1 MLPCG
6 QIKENNM
13 LGLPQK
19 TELSKQL
26 PKKAI
31 YAKFLMNTAQ
41 KDRFDADISK
51 ITIVNEVSENTMII
65 PVGETVK
72 SFYVLL
78 ISLKTRDYD
87 ERNII
92 SLSKLIPQNML
103 MVLEFEDKCRLAVY
117 RTKLLQSAWKKT
129 ADCTVQ
135 LNGTNLDA
143 VWENIVTQVG
153 DITVEEGNSL
163 NEQIAVNDERAKL
176 EKEIAKFEKLARAE
190 KQPKKKFEL
199 AKQVKILKQNLED
212 L

>member
-6 QIKENNM
+6 QIKEINM

-51 ITIVNEVSENTMII
+51 ITIVNEVSANTTII
-65 PVGETVK
+65 PAGETVK

-103 MVLEFEDKCRLAVY
+103 MVLEFEAKCRLAVY

-163 NEQIAVNDERAKL
+163 NEQIAANDERAKL
-176 EKEIAKFEKLARAE
+176 EKEIAKLEKLARAE

-199 AKQVKILKQNLED
+199 ANKIKALKNTKN
-212 L
+212 

>member
-1 MLPCG
+1 
-6 QIKENNM
+6 M

-51 ITIVNEVSENTMII
+51 ITIVNEVSANTKII
-65 PVGETVK
+65 PAGENVK

-117 RTKLLQSAWKKT
+117 CTKLLQSAWQKT
-129 ADCTVQ
+129 AECAVQ
-135 LNGTNLDA
+135 LSGTTLDA

-163 NEQIAVNDERAKL
+163 NEQIAADDERAKL
-176 EKEIAKFEKLARAE
+176 EKEITKLEKLARAE

-199 AKQVKILKQNLED
+199 AQKVKALKEALK
-212 L
+212 

>member
-1 MLPCG
+1 
-6 QIKENNM
+6 M

-51 ITIVNEVSENTMII
+51 ITIVNEVSANTTII
-65 PVGETVK
+65 PAGETVK

-103 MVLEFEDKCRLAVY
+103 MVLEFEAKCRLAVY
-117 RTKLLQSAWKKT
+117 RTKLLKSAWKKT
-129 ADCTVQ
+129 AECTVQ

-163 NEQIAVNDERAKL
+163 NEQIAVDDERAKL
-176 EKEIAKFEKLARAE
+176 EKEIAKLEKLARAE

-199 AKQVKILKQNLED
+199 AQKVKALKEALK
-212 L
+212 

>member
-51 ITIVNEVSENTMII
+51 ITIVNEVSENTTII

-129 ADCTVQ
+129 AECTVQ
-135 LNGTNLDA
+135 LSGTNLDA

-163 NEQIAVNDERAKL
+163 NEQIAANDERAKL
-176 EKEIAKFEKLARAE
+176 EKEIAKLEKLARAE

-199 AKQVKILKQNLED
+199 AQKVKALKEALK
-212 L
+212 

>member
-1 MLPCG
+1 
-6 QIKENNM
+6 M

-51 ITIVNEVSENTMII
+51 ITIVNEVSANTTII
-65 PVGETVK
+65 PEGETVK

-103 MVLEFEDKCRLAVY
+103 
-117 RTKLLQSAWKKT
+117 KLLQSAWKKT
-129 ADCTVQ
+129 AECTVQ

-163 NEQIAVNDERAKL
+163 NEQIAADDERAKL
-176 EKEIAKFEKLARAE
+176 EKEIAKLEKLARAE

-199 AKQVKILKQNLED
+199 AKKIAELKHNM
-212 L
+212 

>member
-1 MLPCG
+1 
-6 QIKENNM
+6 M

-51 ITIVNEVSENTMII
+51 ITIVNEVSANTTII
-65 PVGETVK
+65 PAGETVK

-103 MVLEFEDKCRLAVY
+103 MVLEFEAKCRLAVY

-153 DITVEEGNSL
+153 DITVEEGNYL
-163 NEQIAVNDERAKL
+163 NEQIAANDERAKL
-176 EKEIAKFEKLARAE
+176 EKEIAKLEKLARAE

-199 AKQVKILKQNLED
+199 ANKIKALKNTKN
-212 L
+212 

>member
-1 MLPCG
+1 
-6 QIKENNM
+6 M

-51 ITIVNEVSENTMII
+51 ITIVNEVSANTTII
-65 PVGETVK
+65 PAGETVK

-103 MVLEFEDKCRLAVY
+103 MVLEFEAKCRLAVY

-163 NEQIAVNDERAKL
+163 NEQIAANDERAKL
-176 EKEIAKFEKLARAE
+176 EKEIAKLEKLARAE

-199 AKQVKILKQNLED
+199 ANKIKALKNTKN
-212 L
+212 

>member
-6 QIKENNM
+6 QIKENDM

-41 KDRFDADISK
+41 KERFDADISK
-51 ITIVNEVSENTMII
+51 ITIVNEVSANTTII
-65 PVGETVK
+65 PAGETVK

-129 ADCTVQ
+129 AECAVQ

-143 VWENIVTQVG
+143 VWENIVAQVG
-153 DITVEEGNSL
+153 NITVEEGNSL
-163 NEQIAVNDERAKL
+163 NEQIAANDERAKL
-176 EKEIAKFEKLARAE
+176 EKEIAKLEKLARAE

-199 AKQVKILKQNLED
+199 AKKIAELKHNM
-212 L
+212 

>member
-1 MLPCG
+1 
-6 QIKENNM
+6 M

-51 ITIVNEVSENTMII
+51 ITIVNELSPNTTII
-65 PVGETVK
+65 PKGEAVS

-129 ADCTVQ
+129 AECTVQ
-135 LNGTNLDA
+135 LSGTNLNA

-163 NEQIAVNDERAKL
+163 NEQIAADDERAKL
-176 EKEIAKFEKLARAE
+176 EKEIAKLEKLARAE

>member
-1 MLPCG
+1 
-6 QIKENNM
+6 M

-51 ITIVNEVSENTMII
+51 ITIVNEVSANTTII
-65 PVGETVK
+65 PAGETVK

-103 MVLEFEDKCRLAVY
+103 MVLEFEDKRRLAVY

-129 ADCTVQ
+129 AECTVQ

-153 DITVEEGNSL
+153 DITVVEGNSL
-163 NEQIAVNDERAKL
+163 NEQIAADDERTKL
-176 EKEIAKFEKLARAE
+176 EKEIAKLEKLARAE

-199 AKQVKILKQNLED
+199 AQKVKALREALK
-212 L
+212 

>member
-1 MLPCG
+1 
-6 QIKENNM
+6 
-13 LGLPQK
+13 
-19 TELSKQL
+19 
-26 PKKAI
+26 
-31 YAKFLMNTAQ
+31 MNTAQ

-51 ITIVNEVSENTMII
+51 ITIVNEVSANTTII
-65 PVGETVK
+65 PAGETVK

-135 LNGTNLDA
+135 LSGTNLDA

-163 NEQIAVNDERAKL
+163 NEQIAVDDERAKL
-176 EKEIAKFEKLARAE
+176 EKEIAKLEKLARAE

>member
-1 MLPCG
+1 
-6 QIKENNM
+6 M

-51 ITIVNEVSENTMII
+51 ITIVNEVSANTTII
-65 PVGETVK
+65 PAGETVK

-103 MVLEFEDKCRLAVY
+103 MVPEFEDECRLAVY

-129 ADCTVQ
+129 AECAVQ

-143 VWENIVTQVG
+143 VWENIVAQVG

-163 NEQIAVNDERAKL
+163 NEQIAADDERAKL
-176 EKEIAKFEKLARAE
+176 EKEIAKLEKLARAE

-199 AKQVKILKQNLED
+199 ANKIKALKNTKN
-212 L
+212 

>member
-1 MLPCG
+1 
-6 QIKENNM
+6 M

-51 ITIVNEVSENTMII
+51 ITIVNEVSANTTII
-65 PVGETVK
+65 PAGETVK

-103 MVLEFEDKCRLAVY
+103 MVLEFEDKCRLAAY

-129 ADCTVQ
+129 AECTVQ

-163 NEQIAVNDERAKL
+163 NEQIAADDERARL
-176 EKEIAKFEKLARAE
+176 EKEIAKLEKLARAE
-190 KQPKKKFEL
+190 KQPKEKFEL
-199 AKQVKILKQNLED
+199 AQKIKHLKEKMNNEVMV
-212 L
+212 

>member
-1 MLPCG
+1 
-6 QIKENNM
+6 M

-51 ITIVNEVSENTMII
+51 ITIVNEVSANTTII
-65 PVGETVK
+65 PTGETVK

-103 MVLEFEDKCRLAVY
+103 MVPEFEDKCRLAVY

-153 DITVEEGNSL
+153 DITVEEGNTL
-163 NEQIAVNDERAKL
+163 NEQIAADDEREKL
-176 EKEIAKFEKLARAE
+176 EKEIAKLEKLARAE

-199 AKQVKILKQNLED
+199 AKKIAELKHNM
-212 L
+212 

>member
-1 MLPCG
+1 
-6 QIKENNM
+6 M
-13 LGLPQK
+13 LGLPK
-19 TELSKQL
+19 STELSKQL

-31 YAKFLMNTAQ
+31 YAKFMMNTAQ

-51 ITIVNEVSENTMII
+51 ITIVNELSPNTTII
-65 PVGETVK
+65 PKGETVS

-103 MVLEFEDKCRLAVY
+103 MVLEYEDKCRLAVY
-117 RTKLLQSAWKKT
+117 RTKLLQSDWRKT
-129 ADCTVQ
+129 ADCTVE
-135 LNGTNLDA
+135 LSGANLDA

-153 DITVEEGNSL
+153 GITVEDGSTL
-163 NEQIAVNDERAKL
+163 NEQIAADEERAKR
-176 EKEIAKFEKLARAE
+176 EKEIAKLEKLARAE

-199 AKQVKILKQNLED
+199 AKQVKILKKQMEEL
-212 L
+212 

>member
-1 MLPCG
+1 
-6 QIKENNM
+6 M

>member
-1 MLPCG
+1 
-6 QIKENNM
+6 M

-31 YAKFLMNTAQ
+31 YAKFMMNTAQ

-51 ITIVNEVSENTMII
+51 ITIVNELSPNTTII
-65 PVGETVK
+65 PKGEAVS

-103 MVLEFEDKCRLAVY
+103 MVLEYEDKCRLAVY
-117 RTKLLQSAWKKT
+117 RTKLLQSGWRKT
-129 ADCTVQ
+129 ADCTVE
-135 LNGTNLDA
+135 LNGANLDA

-153 DITVEEGNSL
+153 GITVEDGNTL
-163 NEQIAVNDERAKL
+163 NEQIAADDERAKL
-176 EKEIAKFEKLARAE
+176 EKEIAKLEKLAQAE
-190 KQPKKKFEL
+190 KQPRKKFEL
-199 AKQVKILKQNLED
+199 AKKIKELNNELEKFK
-212 L
+212 

>member
-1 MLPCG
+1 
-6 QIKENNM
+6 M

-51 ITIVNEVSENTMII
+51 ITIVNEVSENTTII
-65 PVGETVK
+65 PAGETVK

-103 MVLEFEDKCRLAVY
+103 MVLEFEAKCRLAVY

-153 DITVEEGNSL
+153 DITVEEGNSI
-163 NEQIAVNDERAKL
+163 NEQIAADDERAKL
-176 EKEIAKFEKLARAE
+176 EKEIAKLEKLARAE

-199 AKQVKILKQNLED
+199 VQRIKCLKEANK
-212 L
+212 